1 MAKLDDKACVM
12 SLLQQA
18 AKRNLTTQALEVMI
32 STTPRGAAIN
42 WLMVRAKL
50 DNFVANMPSD
60 DPVEP

>member
-12 SLLQQA
+12 SLLRQA
-18 AKRNLTTQALEVMI
+18 AKRNLTVKALEVMI

-50 DNFVANMPSD
+50 HNFVTNIPSD
-60 DPVEP
+60 NPAEP